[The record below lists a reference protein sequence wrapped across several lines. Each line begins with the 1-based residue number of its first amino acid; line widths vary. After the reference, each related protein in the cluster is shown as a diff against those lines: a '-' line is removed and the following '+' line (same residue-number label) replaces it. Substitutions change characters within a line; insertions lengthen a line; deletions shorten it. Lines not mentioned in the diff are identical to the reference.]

1 MTWGSPEGIDEPSD
15 DEEEEEALEDLED
28 ENQDEGEE
36 EEEDEGEEDD
46 DEADEDGDD
55 GDEEP
60 NQAITKKKK
69 ASKTSSGSIKVL
81 AGGAASYVIPVVR
94 PKPQRP
100 ADSDNG
106 LRITQ
111 QKQLGRA
118 WADGPRVDLVHLGF
132 VQEDF
137 ERRQEAVANIREQMT
152 LKSRPGY
159 QLRVHVRWNCQS
171 LTRLV
176 LRRHFLWLPC
186 VVSSLPEAVWDGDIL
201 QVHTHLLQRA
211 DVNMRDLVTGQLA
224 LNIAIQQQHE
234 PIARLL
240 IDRGADV
247 NQQDDVSLLAPVHNA
262 IIMGNKALFR
272 RLLKAQADVE
282 LADREGFT
290 PLHWA
295 SVRGYLDIVAQLV
308 EISGADVN
316 RQDAMGWTPLHIACF
331 KGYPDLV
338 EYLIVERHAKTEVED
353 CYGFTPMM
361 FAWIAENMDVV
372 KRLDDFV
379 VQQETKRL
387 RKLET
392 GNQKHKK
399 TKKKKKKRRLSPP
412 KRLFLST
419 KN

>member
-1 MTWGSPEGIDEPSD
+1 MSSGVNEVND
-15 DEEEEEALEDLED
+15 DEEEEALEDVED
-28 ENQDEGEE
+28 DDQNDEE
-36 EEEDEGEEDD
+36 EADEDEGEGDIDEEENDDEEDD
-46 DEADEDGDD
+46 QDA
-55 GDEEP
+55 
-60 NQAITKKKK
+60 KKKNK
-69 ASKTSSGSIKVL
+69 SSKTVSSSVKVL
-81 AGGAASYVIPVVR
+81 AGGAASYVIPPVR
-94 PKPQRP
+94 PRPQRP
-100 ADSDNG
+100 ADSDAG
-106 LRITQ
+106 VRITQ

-118 WADGPRVDLVHLGF
+118 WADGPRVDLVHLEY

-137 ERRQEAVANIREQMT
+137 ERRQEAVANIRERMT

-159 QLRVHVRWNCQS
+159 QLRVHTKWNCQTLS
-171 LTRLV
+171 RMI

-201 QVHTHLLQRA
+201 QVHMHLLQRA

-247 NQQDDVSLLAPVHNA
+247 NQQDDVSLLAPVHNT

-272 RLLKAQADVE
+272 RLLKAGADVE

-295 SVRGYLDIVAQLV
+295 SVRGYLEVVAQLV

-316 RQDAMGWTPLHIACF
+316 RQDAMGWTPLHIACC

-338 EYLIVERHAKTEVED
+338 EYFLVERHARTDLED
-353 CYGFTPMM
+353 CYGFNPVM
-361 FAWIAENMDVV
+361 FARIAENMDVV
-372 KRLDDFV
+372 KRLDDFAA
-379 VQQETKRL
+379 QQEAKRL
-387 RKLET
+387 RKLAALNT
-392 GNQKHKK
+392 DK
-399 TKKKKKKRRLSPP
+399 TNKKKRRQTSP
-412 KRLFLST
+412 KRLFISS

>member
-1 MTWGSPEGIDEPSD
+1 MTSGSPEGADEPSD
-15 DEEEEEALEDLED
+15 EEEEALEDVED
-28 ENQDEGEE
+28 DEDDEQEE
-36 EEEDEGEEDD
+36 EETKEKKKR
-46 DEADEDGDD
+46 AKKKRAKMMK
-55 GDEEP
+55 
-60 NQAITKKKK
+60 QTITKP
-69 ASKTSSGSIKVL
+69 KTRRKSRLL
-81 AGGAASYVIPVVR
+81 AGGAASYVIPPSR

-100 ADSDNG
+100 VDSEDG
-106 LRITQ
+106 VRITQ

-118 WADGPRVDLVHLGF
+118 WAEGPRIDLVHLGY

-137 ERRQEAVANIREQMT
+137 ERRQEAVANIRERLT

-159 QLRVHVRWNCQS
+159 QLRVRTQWNCQS
-171 LTRLV
+171 LTRMI

-186 VVSSLPEAVWDGDIL
+186 VISSLPEAVWDGDIL
-201 QVHTHLLQRA
+201 QVHMHLLQRA
-211 DVNMRDLVTGQLA
+211 DVNMRDLETGQLA

-272 RLLKAQADVE
+272 RLLKAGADIE

-295 SVRGYLDIVAQLV
+295 SVRGYLEIVAQLV

-338 EYLIVERHAKTEVED
+338 EYLLVERHARSDVED

-361 FAWIAENMDVV
+361 FARIAENMDIV

-379 VQQETKRL
+379 AQQESKRL
-387 RKLET
+387 RQLAT
-392 GNQKHKK
+392 GQQTHKK
-399 TKKKKKKRRLSPP
+399 IKKKRKRGLSSP

>member
-1 MTWGSPEGIDEPSD
+1 MTSGPGEPSD
-15 DEEEEEALEDLED
+15 DEEEEALEDLED
-28 ENQDEGEE
+28 NQDGEE
-36 EEEDEGEEDD
+36 SEEEDDDEGEED
-46 DEADEDGDD
+46 
-55 GDEEP
+55 GDEGE
-60 NQAITKKKK
+60 AESTKKK
-69 ASKTSSGSIKVL
+69 ASTTPSTSVKVL
-81 AGGAASYVIPVVR
+81 AGGAASYVIPPVR

-100 ADSDNG
+100 ADSDSG
-106 LRITQ
+106 VRITQ

-118 WADGPRVDLVHLGF
+118 WEEGPRIDLVHLGY

-137 ERRQEAVANIREQMT
+137 ERRQDAVANIRDRMA

-159 QLRVHVRWNCQS
+159 QLRVHTRWDCQS
-171 LTRLV
+171 LARMI

-211 DVNMRDLVTGQLA
+211 DVNMRDVVTGQLA
-224 LNIAIQQQHE
+224 LNVAIQQQHE

-272 RLLKAQADVE
+272 RLLKAGADVE

-295 SVRGYLDIVAQLV
+295 SVRGYLEVVAQLV

-331 KGYPDLV
+331 KGFPDLV
-338 EYLIVERHAKTEVED
+338 EYLLVERHARADVED
-353 CYGFTPMM
+353 CYGFSPMM
-361 FAWIAENMDVV
+361 FARIAENLDVV
-372 KRLDDFV
+372 KRLDDLA
-379 VQQETKRL
+379 VQQEAKR
-387 RKLET
+387 KT
-392 GNQKHKK
+392 TK
-399 TKKKKKKRRLSPP
+399 TKKKKKRGLPSP

-419 KN
+419 TN

>member
-1 MTWGSPEGIDEPSD
+1 MPSGQPESPDEPSD
-15 DEEEEEALEDLED
+15 EEESLEDVED
-28 ENQDEGEE
+28 DNQDGEE
-36 EEEDEGEEDD
+36 EGEDNTEDD
-46 DEADEDGDD
+46 GTESDD
-55 GDEEP
+55 NEP
-60 NQAITKKKK
+60 NQAGSKKKM
-69 ASKTSSGSIKVL
+69 SKPPSSSVKVL
-81 AGGAASYVIPVVR
+81 AGGAASYVIPPVR

-111 QKQLGRA
+111 QKQIGRA
-118 WADGPRVDLVHLGF
+118 WAEGPRIDLVHLDY
-132 VQEDF
+132 VRDDF
-137 ERRQEAVANIREQMT
+137 ERRQEAVDNIRERMT

-159 QLRVHVRWNCQS
+159 QLRVRMRWNCQS
-171 LTRLV
+171 LSRLI

-211 DVNMRDLVTGQLA
+211 DVDMRDVVTGQLA

-247 NQQDDVSLLAPVHNA
+247 NQQDDFSLLAPIHNS

-272 RLLKAQADVE
+272 RLLKAGTDIE

-295 SVRGYLDIVAQLV
+295 SVRGYLEIVAQLV
-308 EISGADVN
+308 EVSRADVN

-331 KGYPDLV
+331 KGFPDLV
-338 EYLIVERHAKTEVED
+338 EYLLVRHARFDVED
-353 CYGFTPMM
+353 CYGFTPMT
-361 FAWIAENMDVV
+361 FARFAENMDVV
-372 KRLDDFV
+372 KSLDDFV
-379 VQQETKRL
+379 AQQEANRL
-387 RKLET
+387 RKLAAD
-392 GNQKHKK
+392 KP
-399 TKKKKKKRRLSPP
+399 KKKKKKRRLSSP
-412 KRLFLST
+412 KRLYLSA

>member
-1 MTWGSPEGIDEPSD
+1 MTSGSPEGADEPSD
-15 DEEEEEALEDLED
+15 EEEEALEDVED
-28 ENQDEGEE
+28 DEDDEQEEDEGEE
-36 EEEDEGEEDD
+36 EEDED
-46 DEADEDGDD
+46 DEAAEDDEAND
-55 GDEEP
+55 
-60 NQAITKKKK
+60 NQTETKKKK
-69 ASKTSSGSIKVL
+69 QTSKTATSSIKVL
-81 AGGAASYVIPVVR
+81 AGGAASYVIPPSR

-100 ADSDNG
+100 VDSEDG
-106 LRITQ
+106 VRITQ

-118 WADGPRVDLVHLGF
+118 WAEGPRIDLVHLGY

-137 ERRQEAVANIREQMT
+137 ERRQEAVANIRERLT

-159 QLRVHVRWNCQS
+159 QLRVRTQWNCQS
-171 LTRLV
+171 LTRMI

-186 VVSSLPEAVWDGDIL
+186 VISSLPEAVWDGDIL
-201 QVHTHLLQRA
+201 QVHMHLLQRA
-211 DVNMRDLVTGQLA
+211 DVNMRDLETGQLA

-272 RLLKAQADVE
+272 RLLKAGADIE

-295 SVRGYLDIVAQLV
+295 SVRGYLEIVAQLV

-338 EYLIVERHAKTEVED
+338 EYLLVERHARSDVED

-361 FAWIAENMDVV
+361 FARIAENMDIV

-379 VQQETKRL
+379 AQQESKRL
-387 RKLET
+387 RQLAT
-392 GNQKHKK
+392 GQQTHKK
-399 TKKKKKKRRLSPP
+399 IKKKRKRGLSSP

>member
-1 MTWGSPEGIDEPSD
+1 M
-15 DEEEEEALEDLED
+15 
-28 ENQDEGEE
+28 
-36 EEEDEGEEDD
+36 
-46 DEADEDGDD
+46 
-55 GDEEP
+55 
-60 NQAITKKKK
+60 
-69 ASKTSSGSIKVL
+69 SKTPSNSVKVL
-81 AGGAASYVIPVVR
+81 AGVAASG
-94 PKPQRP
+94 
-100 ADSDNG
+100 NG

-111 QKQLGRA
+111 QKQIGRA
-118 WADGPRVDLVHLGF
+118 WTDGPRIDLVHLGY

-137 ERRQEAVANIREQMT
+137 ERRQEAVANIRERMT

-159 QLRVHVRWNCQS
+159 QLRVRMRWNCQS
-171 LTRLV
+171 LSRLI

-211 DVNMRDLVTGQLA
+211 DVNMRDFVTGQLA

-234 PIARLL
+234 AIARLL

-247 NQQDDVSLLAPVHNA
+247 NQQDDVSLLAPIHNA

-272 RLLKAQADVE
+272 RLLKAGADTE

-295 SVRGYLDIVAQLV
+295 SVRGYLEIVAQLV
-308 EISGADVN
+308 EVSRADVN
-316 RQDAMGWTPLHIACF
+316 RRDAMGWTPLHIACF

-338 EYLIVERHAKTEVED
+338 EYLLTRRARIDVED

-361 FAWIAENMDVV
+361 FARIAENMDVV
-372 KRLDDFV
+372 KSLDDFV
-379 VQQETKRL
+379 AQQEVKRL
-387 RKLET
+387 RKLAAD
-392 GNQKHKK
+392 KP
-399 TKKKKKKRRLSPP
+399 KKKKKRRLSSP
-412 KRLFLST
+412 KRLFLSA